1 MMTTWQKLEL
11 CKIRYYLDEHPDLYN
26 FNHFEETLISAHLE
40 KLPLLSNYS
49 QVLFDYGKHLYSLK
63 QNMAKDDE
71 DHSFIYCFHLLT
83 EYRLL
88 LLPGNFGNSIESDP
102 LRPIQSDPLKLC
114 FTTRSF
120 L

>member
-102 LRPIQSDPLKLC
+102 LRPIQSDPLK
-114 FTTRSF
+114 
-120 L
+120 